1 MNFARRVFRICLL
14 CSLLASACSQAETP
28 KPGGFSKVEID
39 AETRAA
45 AVFATQEI
53 SKKMNEPLELKAV
66 ASAERQVVAG
76 LNYRLELDVTKNNRP
91 FLVRAVV
98 WRKLD
103 GTMELISWNP
113 I

>member
-1 MNFARRVFRICLL
+1 LL
-14 CSLLASACSQAETP
+14 VSACSQAEPP

-39 AETRAA
+39 GETRAV
-45 AVFATQEI
+45 AVFAAQEI
-53 SKKMNEPLELKAV
+53 SKIRNEPLELKGV

-76 LNYRLELDVTKNNRP
+76 LNYRLALDMTKNNRP
-91 FLVRAVV
+91 FPVRAVV

-103 GTMELISWNP
+103 GTMELTSWNP